1 MGKGRRLRHDPNAV
15 CGYFVSLP
23 RLQRFS
29 RSNDRTRLFMRF
41 AIIDSFVGKVL
52 KACSLPQE
60 NFRMTTMAL
69 AVLSTAA
76 CLMPTLLHAEN
87 LPCSGRKAGIA
98 MCRGD
103 LFVCNDGS
111 ISASKKSCSRF
122 MGGTGGRP
130 DGPAFNL
137 TPPMAPSLAPS
148 SEGSCSCRSGSFCVG
163 PRGGR
168 FCLTDS
174 GTKSYLRR

>member
-1 MGKGRRLRHDPNAV
+1 MAIFMGYRAGLGRGWERRWRRDLNAV
-15 CGYFVSLP
+15 YGYSGTAP
-23 RLQRFS
+23 RRRCS
-29 RSNDRTRLFMRF
+29 RPIDRTGLFMR
-41 AIIDSFVGKVL
+41 S
-52 KACSLPQE
+52 
-60 NFRMTTMAL
+60 
-69 AVLSTAA
+69 AVFSVAV
-76 CLMPTLLHAEN
+76 CVMPTLLHAEN

-122 MGGTGGRP
+122 MGGAEGRT

-137 TPPMAPSLAPS
+137 TSPVDPSLAPA

>member
-1 MGKGRRLRHDPNAV
+1 
-15 CGYFVSLP
+15 
-23 RLQRFS
+23 
-29 RSNDRTRLFMRF
+29 MR
-41 AIIDSFVGKVL
+41 
-52 KACSLPQE
+52 
-60 NFRMTTMAL
+60 L
-69 AVLSTAA
+69 AVFSAVV
-76 CLMPTLLHAEN
+76 CVMPTFLHAEN

-122 MGGTGGRP
+122 MEGTEGRT

-137 TPPMAPSLAPS
+137 TPPMAPFLAPS
-148 SEGSCSCRSGSFCVG
+148 SAPSSEESCSCRSGSFCVG

-168 FCLTDS
+168 FCLTDN
-174 GTKSYLRR
+174 GTKSYMRR

>member
-1 MGKGRRLRHDPNAV
+1 MAIFMGYRADLGRGWDRRWRRDLNAV
-15 CGYFVSLP
+15 YGYFGTA
-23 RLQRFS
+23 RRRRCS
-29 RSNDRTRLFMRF
+29 RPIDRTGLFVR
-41 AIIDSFVGKVL
+41 
-52 KACSLPQE
+52 
-60 NFRMTTMAL
+60 L
-69 AVLSTAA
+69 AVFSAA
-76 CLMPTLLHAEN
+76 VCVMPTFLHAEN

-111 ISASKKSCSRF
+111 ISASKKSCARF
-122 MGGTGGRP
+122 MEGTGGRTY
-130 DGPAFNL
+130 GPTLNL
-137 TPPMAPSLAPS
+137 TPPMASFLAPS